1 MWFSESSAKEAQVS
15 KGGLLSKNQGPEVT
29 RLQLEEFL
37 SSAVIGVKMFQW
49 LFETFVHV
57 LRRSTLMETLHTS
70 FLGLGKA
77 PV

>member
-1 MWFSESSAKEAQVS
+1 MWFSESSAKEVQVS

-57 LRRSTLMETLHTS
+57 LRRSTLMETLRTS
-70 FLGLGKA
+70 FLVLGKA
-77 PV
+77 TV